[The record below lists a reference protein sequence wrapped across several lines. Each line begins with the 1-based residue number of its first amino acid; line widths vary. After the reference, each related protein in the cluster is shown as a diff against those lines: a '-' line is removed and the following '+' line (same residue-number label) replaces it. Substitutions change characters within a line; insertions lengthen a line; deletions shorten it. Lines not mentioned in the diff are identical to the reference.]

1 MIFAHWR
8 ARRANRILI
17 DQIHGKIVAAARRPA
32 LYADLGVPDT
42 FDGRFEMVT
51 LHAGLVMRRLMRQ
64 PEAGTALAHDLADG
78 VFRHFEVA
86 LREMGLGD
94 IAVAKRL
101 KRMAEAFYG
110 RSKAYGEALDEAAS
124 DRLLAALARNV
135 YGVADV
141 ALAPKA
147 PRLAQFV
154 RATAGALDRTPL
166 EIFAAG
172 DVEFPTL
179 NRAPAETEAGHG
191 RG

>member
-110 RSKAYGEALDEAAS
+110 RSKAYGEALDEAAIGSPARGPGAQRLRRGGRRARAEGASPRPIRARDRRRARS
-124 DRLLAALARNV
+124 DAAR
-135 YGVADV
+135 DFRR
-141 ALAPKA
+141 P
-147 PRLAQFV
+147 
-154 RATAGALDRTPL
+154 
-166 EIFAAG
+166 
-172 DVEFPTL
+172 
-179 NRAPAETEAGHG
+179 ETSSF
-191 RG
+191 RP